1 MKTMNDTDNEAMTV
15 ANLRRKGFQ
24 VRINHLRRV
33 KNEKGTLAT
42 KYEIGDRNL
51 IDPHGGAT
59 EAEVTT
65 PEGTVVKAVV
75 NVWWKDSYCRK
86 TGINEVLKRAMEQ
99 LHSFSLSTF

>member
-1 MKTMNDTDNEAMTV
+1 MKTMNDTNNEVMTV

-33 KNEKGTLAT
+33 KNAKGVLAT

-59 EAEVTT
+59 EAEIIS
-65 PEGTVVKAVV
+65 PEGKISHAVV

-86 TGINEVLKRAMEQ
+86 TGINEVLKRAMAN
-99 LHSFSLSTF
+99 LNSN